1 MPRASVRL
9 CTSQVLG
16 LILAISKN
24 LLSRV
29 LVGIIAIPV
38 IIYISLY
45 GGLPIVVFA
54 SMVSLIGSYELSY
67 LLSKSGRFVK
77 YLLPLPVAIVTF
89 LFSYQQFQIGLL
101 VVIITALIMALVAVF
116 SNNVQTLKNS
126 LVNSIFAMIYPGVL
140 LAAIPLLSHFDPD
153 GGKWLVAM
161 FIIIWCA
168 DTAAYF
174 GGRATGKRKLA
185 SEVSPGKTVE
195 GLWWGFLGALL
206 SAVVICFTFLP
217 PSELTFLL
225 PVSIIISG
233 IGVVGDLFESSLK
246 RAVDVKDSSRIIP
259 GHGGVLDRFDSVLFA
274 APLLYIF
281 LRLRDLMAGI

>member
-1 MPRASVRL
+1 M
-9 CTSQVLG
+9 
-16 LILAISKN
+16 ILAISKN

-29 LVGIIAIPV
+29 LVGIVAIPV
-38 IIYISLY
+38 VIYISLF
-45 GGLPIVVFA
+45 GGLPIVIFA
-54 SMVSLIGSYELSY
+54 ALVSLMGGYELTYILSY
-67 LLSKSGRFVK
+67 SNRVVRYF
-77 YLLPLPVAIVTF
+77 LPAAVGIITF
-89 LFSYQQFQIGLL
+89 IFSHQQYQLGLL
-101 VVIITALIMALVAVF
+101 VIVLTAFITALVAVF
-116 SNNVQTLKNS
+116 SNNVQTLKNT
-126 LVNSIFAMIYPGVL
+126 LVNYIFAMIYPGVL
-140 LAAIPLLSHFDPD
+140 IASIPLLSHYSPN

-195 GLWWGFLGALL
+195 GLWWGFWGALF
-206 SAVVICFTFLP
+206 SAAVICFTFLS

-246 RAVDVKDSSRIIP
+246 RAAGVKDSSRIIP

-274 APLLYIF
+274 APSLYIL
-281 LRLRDLMAGI
+281 LRLRDLIAGI